1 MLPAA
6 VKNKIEQIW
15 LDVIAGGV
23 SQPTE
28 PGFGEVTMPY
38 EFLPVPKV
46 GDKGIA
52 LGRNGKEVCKAE
64 VTKVRTAPAFDH
76 TNLLTIKVPND
87 MVMKARF
94 YKKEA

>member
-1 MLPAA
+1 MCVASCSGQSIFL
-6 VKNKIEQIW
+6 VEE
-15 LDVIAGGV
+15 DV
-23 SQPTE
+23 E

-94 YKKEA
+94 YKKKA